1 MERFFRSPKAERLY
15 LTHYT
20 SNQNAKSDLLDC
32 IYLYNHL
39 RRHSIL
45 GNLDDPRPLWR
56 LSLPALAPETPLP
69 GRQLLDWGGA
79 LRWLK
84 SDAPAADI
92 RAWAA
97 AHGGHATC
105 YRAGHLDAPF
115 QPLPPGLLGL
125 HRALKRQLD
134 PQGIFNPGR
143 MYAEL

>member
-1 MERFFRSPKAERLY
+1 RLGGEALEDGFWADLREQRLPFF
-15 LTHYT
+15 
-20 SNQNAKSDLLDC
+20 
-32 IYLYNHL
+32 
-39 RRHSIL
+39 
-45 GNLDDPRPLWR
+45 DDPRPLWR

>member
-1 MERFFRSPKAERLY
+1 
-15 LTHYT
+15 
-20 SNQNAKSDLLDC
+20 
-32 IYLYNHL
+32 
-39 RRHSIL
+39 
-45 GNLDDPRPLWR
+45 
-56 LSLPALAPETPLP
+56 PESPLP

-92 RAWAA
+92 REWAA

-105 YRAGHLDAPF
+105 YRAGHVDAPF
-115 QPLPPGLLGL
+115 QPLPPALLGL

>member
-1 MERFFRSPKAERLY
+1 
-15 LTHYT
+15 
-20 SNQNAKSDLLDC
+20 
-32 IYLYNHL
+32 
-39 RRHSIL
+39 
-45 GNLDDPRPLWR
+45 WR

-92 RAWAA
+92 RAWTA

-115 QPLPPGLLGL
+115 QPLPPGLLDL